1 MQLTAAVINAGLGDL
16 SLGLERAGF
25 RVVAAYEMEEKA
37 VKIYQFNLETPVYK
51 MPVQLLDLLQS
62 DDLDKMSSAKFHL

>member
-37 VKIYQFNLETPVYK
+37 VKIHQFNLETPVYK
-51 MPVQLLDLLQS
+51 MPVQLLDLLQ
-62 DDLDKMSSAKFHL
+62 KRECCPASSPPVI